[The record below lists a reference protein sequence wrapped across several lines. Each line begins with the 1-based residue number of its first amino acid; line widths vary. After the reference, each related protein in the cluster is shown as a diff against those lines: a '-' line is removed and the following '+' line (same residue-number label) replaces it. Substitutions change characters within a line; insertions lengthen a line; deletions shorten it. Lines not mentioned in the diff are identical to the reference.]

1 MNSVKTVLLL
11 GLLSGLVLF
20 AGEALGG
27 RTGLEYGL
35 IIAVAMNFF
44 SYFFSERLSL
54 MMYRAQPVTPQENP
68 EVYARVYPLVQGL
81 TQRMG
86 LPMPRL
92 WLIPEAQPNAF
103 ATGRNPH
110 HASVAFTEGIL
121 SLMTDRELEGVVAH
135 ELGHVLHRD
144 ILISSVAA
152 TLAAA
157 ITFLARMAGWAA
169 MFGGYERDREDD
181 RGGGSALG
189 GILMIILAPIA
200 AMLIQMAISRSREYS
215 ADQASAKYTGSPDS
229 LISALGKLERGVE
242 QIPMDDATPATAHMF
257 ILNPFSGGGLM
268 KLFST
273 HPSTED
279 RIARLQAMHG
289 DALRRMPRLG

>member
-35 IIAVAMNFF
+35 VIAVAMNFF

-54 MMYRAQPVTPQENP
+54 MMYQAQPVTPQENP

-200 AMLIQMAISRSREYS
+200 ALLIQMAISRSREYS

-289 DALRRMPRLG
+289 DALRRMPRLR

>member
-11 GLLSGLVLF
+11 GLLSGLLLF
-20 AGEALGG
+20 GGEAIGG

-35 IIAVAMNFF
+35 IIAVGMNFF

-181 RGGGSALG
+181 RGGGGAFG
-189 GILMIILAPIA
+189 GLLMIILAPIA
-200 AMLIQMAISRSREYS
+200 AMLIQMAISRSREFS
-215 ADQASAKYTGSPDS
+215 ADQASAKWTGSPDG

-242 QIPMDDATPATAHMF
+242 RIPMDATPATAHMF

-273 HPSTED
+273 HPSTEE

-289 DALRRMPRLG
+289 DALRRMPRLH